1 MESNSVLNHTS
12 EKQNLLITKMIKGV
26 IGLNEAL
33 LPINHNYNKMG
44 NVLALLKIIIKK
56 EIPRIFLLA
65 VKKSHLIARDGA
77 YCPLSCYTV
86 LSVLKSRQL
95 IASQIWEFCYSYD
108 L

>member
-44 NVLALLKIIIKK
+44 NVLALLKIMIKK
-56 EIPRIFLLA
+56 EIPRILLLA
-65 VKKSHLIARDGA
+65 VKKKSFKCARDGA

-95 IASQIWEFCYSYD
+95 IASQI
-108 L
+108 

>member
-12 EKQNLLITKMIKGV
+12 EKQNLLITKMIKDV

-33 LPINHNYNKMG
+33 LPVNHNYNKMG

-65 VKKSHLIARDGA
+65 VKKKSFKCARWRV
-77 YCPLSCYTV
+77 LSTV
-86 LSVLKSRQL
+86 LLHCPISAKIKTVD
-95 IASQIWEFCYSYD
+95 SQSNLRI
-108 L
+108 LL